1 MEKFL
6 KGSTK
11 AGYRWIVSAKNY
23 EGYNL
28 SDVYGCYSNAKKE
41 AYENCFYKY
50 YTMSKNSRNFRI
62 FSHNSFGFSAAW
74 EETLEGKEYLHIETP
89 QNTYYVAL
97 NQ

>member
-1 MEKFL
+1 MKKIL
-6 KGSTK
+6 KASTK
-11 AGYRWIVSAKNY
+11 SGARWIVSARNC

-28 SDVYGCYSNAKKE
+28 NDVYGRYSDAKKE
-41 AYENCFYKY
+41 AYENCFRKY
-50 YTMSKNSRNFRI
+50 VSADGSKNFRI
-62 FSHNSFGFSAAW
+62 FSHNTFGFSVAW

>member
-1 MEKFL
+1 MQKFL

-11 AGYRWIVSAKNY
+11 TGHRWIVSARNC

-28 SDVYGCYSNAKKE
+28 SDVYGRYSDAKKE
-41 AYENCFYKY
+41 AYENCFRKY
-50 YTMSKNSRNFRI
+50 VSADDSKNFRI
-62 FSHNSFGFSAAW
+62 FSHNTIGFSVAW
-74 EETLEGKEYLHIETP
+74 EETLKGKEYLHIETP